1 MLSASQKVKD
11 AIYAPSRRIVAKVTF
26 GITDVTAYGDVESIV
41 GETVSYCNINQVVNR
56 VREPSYKLATYED
69 KMFSLDGTVTFADEN
84 PSINGETGFVS
95 SKLCDDLGRF
105 VVPGR
110 GVLLDGNKPILN
122 TIFSFY
128 NTTTNI
134 WYDCISDAN
143 GEFTFN
149 VPDGVYKIEGVWL
162 DSTKFWYTTAA
173 KTFSISGG
181 LESGKAELE
190 VNIKGYSKP
199 VQGPVTLTVEFNGI
213 HSSAGITVTFDSLL
227 GEYAVDYNV
236 EAYNAAGELIIRE
249 RYTNNTEII
258 HQAIGQLFG
267 YKKLVITIKKW
278 SKPYRRARIM
288 EVDFGIVK
296 IYTDNLVR
304 MSLVEDLDLTSGQ
317 IPSAEFK
324 FEVDNS
330 GREFNILNPS
340 GFYKYLQERQSIYA
354 TLGVELEDGSVSNIP
369 LGEYFLAEWTSNEGA
384 LTATFTARTILDL
397 MASYPY
403 ENLSERE
410 ISLKQLTEEI
420 FSVCKVTSYEIDS
433 TLESITTKGLVKRT
447 DCRTV
452 LQMIAIAGC
461 ANVFVTRTGVI
472 KLVKADAIG
481 DVQDSITFDNVYSE
495 PQVLLEKIVKT
506 VEVSY
511 FDDLEQSTIVA
522 VAVPGIS
529 EGDTLSLSEN
539 TLIDSPERAM
549 AVAKWILAQ
558 KNGRRAKYTMDFRGN
573 PLHELADVV
582 EIENSYGTNKKAIL
596 TKIDMSYEGYLQA
609 KTEAKGAAE

>member
-1 MLSASQKVKD
+1 MQKSSQKVKD
-11 AIYAPSRRIVAKVTF
+11 AIYAPSRRIFAKVTF
-26 GITDVTAYGDVESIV
+26 GINDVTAYGDVASIAGKTV
-41 GETVSYCNINQVVNR
+41 GYCNINQVINR

-84 PSINGETGFVS
+84 PVINGETGFVS
-95 SKLCDDLGRF
+95 SSMCDDLGRF

-110 GVLLDGNKPILN
+110 GILLDGNKPIPN

-128 NTTTNI
+128 NTATNQ
-134 WYDCISDAN
+134 WYDCTSDAN
-143 GEFTFN
+143 GTFSLTH
-149 VPDGVYKIEGVWL
+149 VPDGIYQLEGVWIPPN
-162 DSTKFWYTTAA
+162 WYTTAA
-173 KTFSISGG
+173 KTFSIVGG

-190 VNIKGYSKP
+190 INIQGYTKP
-199 VQGPVTLTVEFNGI
+199 VQGPVTLTVDFYGF

-227 GEYAVDYNV
+227 GEYAVDYDV
-236 EAYNAAGELIIRE
+236 EAYNAAGELITKVS
-249 RYTNNTEII
+249 YTDNTEII
-258 HQAIGQLFG
+258 HQALGQLYG
-267 YKKLVITIKKW
+267 YKQLVINIKKW

-296 IYTDNLVR
+296 IYTDNLIR
-304 MSLVEDLDLTSGQ
+304 MNLVEDLDLTSGQ

-330 GREFNILNPS
+330 DRAFNILNPS

-354 TLGVELEDGSVSNIP
+354 TLGIELDDGSVSNVP

-410 ISLKQLTEEI
+410 ISLKQMAEEI

-433 TLESITTKGLVKRT
+433 SLESITTKGLVKRT

-472 KLVKADAIG
+472 KLIKADSIG
-481 DVQDSITFDNVYSE
+481 DAQDSITFDNVYNE

-511 FDDLEQSTIVA
+511 WNDLEQSTIVS
-522 VAVPGIS
+522 VTVPGIS
-529 EGDTLSLSEN
+529 EGETLSLTEN
-539 TLIDSPERAM
+539 TLIDSPDMAM
-549 AVAKWILAQ
+549 AVAYWILTQ
-558 KNGRRAKYTMDFRGN
+558 KNDRRAKYTMDFRGN

-582 EIENSYGTNKKAIL
+582 EIENSYGTNKKAIM